1 MQFRVHIYSLV
12 VLAVVL
18 LLETTAKLN
27 TKDYMICGGVSTA
40 ITDLLLFPLD
50 TIKVTQQS
58 SKQIIS
64 GSQALQQILKTGGGF
79 SALYKGALGYA
90 AIDGLGSALFFAVFE
105 RVKRFSVESLHLS
118 GPLLGASVYGTA
130 AAAFG
135 VSSVILGDC
144 SFVVCRGVGIT
155 RFSINVS

>member
-1 MQFRVHIYSLV
+1 MHFRAHIFKLV
-12 VLAVVL
+12 VFAVVWMD
-18 LLETTAKLN
+18 EISAKLN

-58 SKQIIS
+58 SKQVIS
-64 GSQALQQILKTGGGF
+64 GTQALQQILKSGGGL

-105 RVKRFSVESLHLS
+105 RVKRFSVETLHLS

-135 VSSVILGDC
+135 VSSVILGDLLY
-144 SFVVCRGVGIT
+144 SEEMEMSVTV
-155 RFSINVS
+155 

>member
-1 MQFRVHIYSLV
+1 MRFRVHIY
-12 VLAVVL
+12 VLAVFFVVWS
-18 LLETTAKLN
+18 LEISAKLN

-64 GSQALQQILKTGGGF
+64 GTQAFQQILKSGGGF
-79 SALYKGALGYA
+79 AALYKGALGYA

-105 RVKRFSVESLHLS
+105 RVKRFSVETLHLS

-135 VSSVILGDC
+135 VSSVILGNH
-144 SFVVCRGVGIT
+144 I
-155 RFSINVS
+155 FSWSWNRLSPLIVLK